1 MVTKAAREA
10 LRLIHNPPNPW
21 HQGVVEPLGPPPVAQ
36 LEIFED
42 RSRSALSRNDSPDLG
57 FAFSVNPYRGCYH
70 GCAYCYA
77 RPSHE
82 YLDFGAGTD
91 FERKLVYKP
100 DIAALLRASFDK
112 PSWSGDV
119 VAFSGNTDCY
129 QPLEASLGLTRA
141 CLRVCLDY
149 RNPVSVIT
157 KSALIERDVELLAEL
172 SREAF
177 CTVALS
183 IPFDDAAQARAIEPH
198 APAPARRYKAIE
210 RLAKAGVP
218 VGVMLSPIIPGL
230 NDSQLP
236 AVLSHARDAGASYYG
251 RTLLRLPGPVEE
263 VFVQRLSIALPLRA
277 ERVLSQ
283 LRECRGGQLDEG
295 RFGARM
301 RGVGERWRAIEE
313 LVDAHARR
321 LGYGAA
327 PEPPTPSPF
336 RRPRGAGQQLP
347 LW

>member
-21 HQGVVEPLGPPPVAQ
+21 HQGVVEHVGPPPLAL
-36 LEIFED
+36 LEVFED
-42 RSRSALSRNDSPDLG
+42 RSRSALSRNESPDLG
-57 FAFSVNPYRGCYH
+57 FSFSVNPYRGCYH

-82 YLDFGAGTD
+82 HLDFGAGTD

-100 DIAALLRASFDK
+100 DIASLLRAAFDK
-112 PSWSGDV
+112 PSWRGDV

-129 QPLEASLGLTRA
+129 QPLESSLGLTRA
-141 CLRVCLDY
+141 CLKVCLDY
-149 RNPVSVIT
+149 KNPVTVVT
-157 KSALIERDVELLAEL
+157 KSALVERDVELLADL
-172 SREAF
+172 AREAH
-177 CTVALS
+177 CTVSLS

-218 VGVMLSPIIPGL
+218 VGVMISPIIPGL

-236 AVLSHARDAGASYYG
+236 TVLTRAREAGASFFG

-263 VFVQRLSIALPLRA
+263 VFVHRLSNLLPLKT

-283 LRECRGGQLDEG
+283 LRECRGGELDNP

-301 RGVGERWRAIEE
+301 SGTGERWRAIEE
-313 LVDAHARR
+313 LLDGHARR
-321 LGYGAA
+321 LGYAQPPPA
-327 PEPPTPSPF
+327 PSPSPF
-336 RRPRGAGQQLP
+336 TRPQASTEQLS